1 MRISDWSSDVC
12 SSDLPQAA
20 LGGDGG
26 VPALPRLRLVQ
37 RGRSPSAVPGPH
49 CDIPRPSS
57 PLGRS
62 RRRKRLR
69 LHLEREKQ
77 MMNFANMTT
86 EQLADYRERVAVL
99 NDQLRANLDRPAPNI
114 VVMTQG
120 ILAMVD
126 DDPLL
131 AAARQMRSEE
141 HTSELQ
147 SL

>member
-1 MRISDWSSDVC
+1 MLRR
-12 SSDLPQAA
+12 P
-20 LGGDGG
+20 
-26 VPALPRLRLVQ
+26 PRSTRTDTL
-37 RGRSPSAVPGPH
+37 SPYPTLFLS
-49 CDIPRPSS
+49 R
-57 PLGRS
+57 GRS

-131 AAARQMRSEE
+131 AAARQMELMSEIGRASCRE
-141 HTSELQ
+141 RVCQ
-147 SL
+147 YV